1 MWGAIGSLAL
11 LGSVTV
17 AAQAVTSSTP
27 ASAAGNVTRAV
38 IGSTTG
44 DPLGKGAFLKFDSLS
59 MSRSGETLTID
70 MHSVGQD
77 WKLVVRPKTGS
88 SLHLGPEIFTANVPT
103 GARAGLE
110 LTGNVGGEV
119 RQCPGTSSG
128 SYDIRAL
135 GGSSVAMDFEIGCDG
150 IAGNPVMG
158 GWLAVEQ
165 PPGAIDPVNGGDLV
179 AIQPTRVFDTRVGWG
194 GPLQQGESRA
204 VTVAGSVATGGRVP
218 EMPHVMAVVLN
229 VTAVAPTADTHVA
242 VYPTD
247 APGVP
252 GVSNLNVTPN
262 QVVPNLVTVK
272 VGPDGRVNLY
282 NFQGQTNVIVDVVG
296 YFAPDVES
304 VPGGSRFRPQN
315 PLRVLDTRDGH
326 GPLQPQQPIAVGV
339 TKDPNVT
346 AVALNVTVAGARSFG
361 YVTVYPPNEAA
372 PLASNLNYAPGDVVP
387 NLVVAK
393 VVGGQVNIVTDG
405 STDIVVDVVGE
416 FTSDRST
423 GAGRFV
429 PRSPERKFDTRQP
442 GQCPPLQGG
451 GVCDLGIVGQIGL
464 YPLEVSGLVFNAT
477 VTNTTADS
485 YLTFWPSALPRPL
498 ASNLNWRAGETR
510 PNLVMMGPD
519 VWGFDT
525 AFNAFGSTDL
535 IVDVAGWFTA

>member
-1 MWGAIGSLAL
+1 L
-11 LGSVTV
+11 LGSITV
-17 AAQAVTSSTP
+17 AAQAVSSSTP
-27 ASAAGNVTRAV
+27 ASAADNVSRAV

-59 MSRSGETLTID
+59 MSRSGETLTIQ

-77 WKLVVRPKTGS
+77 WMLTVQPKIGGTLQAGMS
-88 SLHLGPEIFTANVPT
+88 EVFTQS
-103 GARAGLE
+103 GAPAIDRARLT

-119 RQCPGTSSG
+119 RHCPGSASG
-128 SYDIRAL
+128 SYNLRAL
-135 GGSSVAMDFEIGCDG
+135 GGSNVAMDFEIGCDR
-150 IAGNPVMG
+150 IDGNPVMG
-158 GWLAVEQ
+158 GWLAVNQ
-165 PPGAIDPVNGGDLV
+165 PPGAIDAVSGGDLV
-179 AIQPTRVFDTRVGWG
+179 AIPPTRVFDTRVGWG
-194 GPLQQGESRA
+194 GALQPGETRA
-204 VTVAGSVATGGRVP
+204 VAVTGAGATGGRVP

-229 VTAVAPTADTHVA
+229 VTAVAPSAGTHLA
-242 VYPTD
+242 VFPTG
-247 APGVP
+247 AGQPN
-252 GVSNLNVTPN
+252 VSNLNVRPG

-272 VGPDGRVNLY
+272 VGADGGVNLF
-282 NFQGQTNVIVDVVG
+282 NLQGQTNVIVDVVG
-296 YFAPDVES
+296 YFAPDFES

-315 PLRVLDTRDGH
+315 PLRVLDTRDTQT
-326 GPLQPQQPIAVGV
+326 PLRPQQPISVGV

-346 AVALNVTVAGARSFG
+346 AVALNVTVAGAQSFG